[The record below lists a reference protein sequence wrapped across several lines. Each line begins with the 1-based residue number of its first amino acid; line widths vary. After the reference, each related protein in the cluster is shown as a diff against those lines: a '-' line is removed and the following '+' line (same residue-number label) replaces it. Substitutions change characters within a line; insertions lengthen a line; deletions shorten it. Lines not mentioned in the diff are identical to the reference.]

1 MAIELATK
9 FQPYTDEQFTSESK
23 TALVTNKDFSFSGA
37 HTIKIYKVQSTA
49 LEDFNRNGDI
59 LTGNKSQYGTISTLN
74 ASTEEFTLAKD
85 RSFTF
90 EIDKLDTDE
99 TAQQVEAATALAR
112 EQREQV
118 FPEIDSY
125 VYSVM
130 AANAGIK
137 ATPAALTADN
147 IYTAIINGNALM
159 DEAEAPADG
168 RVLILTPITYTLL
181 KQSGAIFDNS
191 DIGAD
196 LRKKGVVGMLDGLNV
211 VKIASNRLPA
221 KFGFM
226 IAHPCAT
233 VAPVKLEEYKVH
245 TDPPFL
251 SGSLVEGRICYGA
264 FVLDNKAKAIYYRA
278 TA

>member
-137 ATPAALTADN
+137 ASPAALTADN
-147 IYTAIINGNALM
+147 IYTAIINGNAQM

-264 FVLDNKAKAIYYRA
+264 FVLDNKAKAIYYWA

>member
-90 EIDKLDTDE
+90 EIDKMDTDE

-137 ATPAALTADN
+137 ASPAALTADN
-147 IYTAIINGNALM
+147 IYTAIINGNAQM

-211 VKIASNRLPA
+211 VKIASNRLPS

-264 FVLDNKAKAIYYRA
+264 FVLDNKAKAIYYWA